1 MAGHLHDLAM
11 ASEFLATTQFFT
23 SNYQPLF
30 IGGHYYIMQNYIM
43 SALLYCH
50 RQHKSVLNND
60 HQCNFLICCFN
71 MLPWATIFQHQGTF
85 NFQLSG
91 TLNFL
96 LNDGLLLTTCINSH
110 SAVLYIIIIIL
121 SLLLR
126 YTVGMND
133 ECNRSGLT
141 L

>member
-30 IGGHYYIMQNYIM
+30 IGGHYYIMHYYIM

-71 MLPWATIFQHQGTF
+71 MLPWATIFSTKE
-85 NFQLSG
+85 
-91 TLNFL
+91 
-96 LNDGLLLTTCINSH
+96 LLTSNNRALLIFYFMMDSH
-110 SAVLYIIIIIL
+110 
-121 SLLLR
+121 
-126 YTVGMND
+126 
-133 ECNRSGLT
+133 
-141 L
+141 